1 MPNAGAAGAGARRA
15 TIAVAA
21 GVSALAAAATLPG
34 AIDLPLWQDE
44 VASARV
50 LLESTPTGVV
60 EHVAR
65 TESTPPGWYLLAWL
79 GREAGISIEGLRLL
93 SVALAA
99 AVAGLTVVYAR
110 RFLPLWIA
118 GLSGVLTAL
127 AWQTVVHGSEVRAY
141 ALLALLT
148 LVFALLL
155 ERAAAEPRLGR
166 LAALAACA
174 AAGAYT
180 HYFFVLAALAGLVW
194 LAVERELR
202 STAVRA
208 GAAIVLGTATLLAW
222 LPGLADQVGAERFG
236 WIDAFD
242 LVKFAALPSALFWDP
257 GTMYAEI
264 GVDPGL
270 WEAAA
275 RAAILVGVVAGCA
288 VLWRLGSSARLSAL
302 LVLVPVGLS
311 GIAWLAGLR
320 IVTGRN
326 LIGVTAFAA
335 VALAALLL
343 PLPRRAAYAAAAAG
357 LAVAVGAYVRT
368 PMAERPD
375 FDRVADTLV
384 EVGWEPGDPILVVG
398 TLFDFR
404 SPLEWYL
411 PGDVT
416 LAQAEPARE
425 CSRLFVVTDV
435 PDGRDLLDVTEPASR
450 VDVGGVEVARLT
462 WRDTLAAEAEY
473 FDGDF
478 LDSAGGRGCMRPL
491 EDRALCRS
499 CSAPVGSCPA
509 RVGSPPRRRSAIPEP
524 AHRPAAAP
532 GRWRVR
538 CGR

>member
-15 TIAVAA
+15 TIGVAA
-21 GVSALAAAATLPG
+21 GVAALAAAATLPG

-50 LLESTPTGVV
+50 LLESTPAGVV
-60 EHVAR
+60 EHVER

-79 GREAGISIEGLRLL
+79 GREAGISIEGLRFL

-99 AVAGLTVVYAR
+99 ALAGLTVVYAG
-110 RFLPLWIA
+110 RFLPLWLA
-118 GLSGVLTAL
+118 GVAGVLTAL

-141 ALLALLT
+141 SLLALLT
-148 LVFALLL
+148 LAFALLL
-155 ERAAAEPRLGR
+155 EHAAAEPRLGR
-166 LAALAACA
+166 LVALAACT

-202 STAVRA
+202 PAGLRA
-208 GAAIVLGTATLLAW
+208 GAAIVLGSATLLAW
-222 LPGLADQVGAERFG
+222 LPGLVDQVSAERFG

-242 LVKFAALPSALFWDP
+242 PVKFAALPSALFWDP

-275 RAAILVGVVAGCA
+275 RAAILALVVAGCA
-288 VLWRLGSSARLSAL
+288 VLARLGSSARLCAL
-302 LVLVPVGLS
+302 LVLVPIGLS
-311 GIAWLAGLR
+311 GLAWLAGLR
-320 IVTGRN
+320 IITGRN

-335 VALAALLL
+335 IALAAVLV
-343 PLPRRAAYAAAAAG
+343 PLPRRAAYAVAVAG
-357 LAVAVGAYVRT
+357 LAVAVAAYART

-384 EVGWEPGDPILVVG
+384 DEGWEPGDPILVVG
-398 TLFDFR
+398 SLFDFR

-411 PGDVT
+411 PGGVT
-416 LAQAEPARE
+416 LAQAEPASE
-425 CSRLFVVTDV
+425 CSRLFVVTDIQ
-435 PDGRDLLDVTEPASR
+435 DGRELLDVTEPASR
-450 VDVGGVEVARLT
+450 VDVGTAEVARLP
-462 WRDTLAAEAEY
+462 WRSSLVAEADH

-478 LDSAGGRGCMRPL
+478 LDSAGGEGCLRPT
-491 EDRALCRS
+491 EDRHVE
-499 CSAPVGSCPA
+499 APP
-509 RVGSPPRRRSAIPEP
+509 
-524 AHRPAAAP
+524 
-532 GRWRVR
+532 
-538 CGR
+538 